1 MTATIPA
8 LTGQS
13 TTDPGDY
20 LVIQNTAANRTRKIT
35 YDDFKNELASDM
47 DVITSAQ
54 LASALA
60 GVTAAYQAAD
70 AAVKAALFPVGTKI
84 SASFGILTTTNPS
97 VVLGFGTW
105 VKEERSYYA
114 GHKSGDPNFGTIGA
128 SIGGVEHN
136 HGGSTGSTIL
146 NTNQIPAHGHPY
158 KDTFHTESRFVSS
171 GALGENETSEF
182 RAPGVFG
189 GIGTNG
195 SDYDNDVF
203 YYKNRTTGDTG
214 LTQGHT
220 HTISNSNHLP
230 PTIVEVVW
238 RRTA

>member
-1 MTATIPA
+1 MTTTING

-84 SASFGILTTTNPS
+84 SASSGVLTTTNPS
-97 VVLGFGTW
+97 VVWGFGTW
-105 VKEERSYYA
+105 VKEEGKYYV
-114 GHKSGDPNFGTIGA
+114 GHKTGDPNFGTIGGVLGTVQHNHL
-128 SIGGVEHN
+128 SRTGGTALNLTQIPEHN
-136 HGGSTGSTIL
+136 HVVYIPLYREVGVGAGHVASGDAAGAVEDYHSSSTFNAGGS
-146 NTNQIPAHGHPY
+146 QPHDHPI
-158 KDTFHTESRFVSS
+158 
-171 GALGENETSEF
+171 N
-182 RAPGVFG
+182 
-189 GIGTNG
+189 
-195 SDYDNDVF
+195 ND
-203 YYKNRTTGDTG
+203 
-214 LTQGHT
+214 
-220 HTISNSNHLP
+220 NHLP
-230 PTIVEVVW
+230 PSIVEVVW